1 VHDVSNGGLIV
12 ALSEMSMPSNYGV
25 KIQKP
30 KKLTNLFKYFFGE
43 DQGRYVL
50 EIDPNNLPKAEKIE
64 INEVSVMIAPS
75 SLFLKTAK
83 DLLHD
88 FKIEVVSQN
97 VHQENKGAYT
107 GEVSCDML
115 KSIGISTTLIGHS
128 ERRAYF
134 NEDDQVLLKK
144 VKYAI
149 DSGMKIIFCFGEQL
163 IDRKSNK
170 HFEIVKSQLENT
182 VLKLD
187 SESWSNIILAYEP
200 VWAIG
205 TGETASPEQAQEMHE
220 FVRNCIS
227 NCYGD
232 LISEEVSIL
241 YGGSVKPSNANEIFS
256 NKDVD
261 GGLIG
266 GAALVL
272 SDFNEIIKA
281 NS

>member
-1 VHDVSNGGLIV
+1 MRKKIV
-12 ALSEMSMPSNYGV
+12 AGNWKMN
-25 KIQKP
+25 
-30 KKLTNLFKYFFGE
+30 
-43 DQGRYVL
+43 
-50 EIDPNNLPKAEKIE
+50 NNLNQTILLIEKLKKIE
-64 INEVSVMIAPS
+64 INEVFVMIAPS

-83 DLLHD
+83 DLLDD
-88 FKIEVVSQN
+88 FQIEVVSQN

-134 NEDDQVLLKK
+134 NEDDEVLLEK

-149 DSGMKIIFCFGEQL
+149 SSGMKIIFCFGEQL

-170 HFEIVKSQLENT
+170 YFEIVKSQLENT

-220 FVRNCIS
+220 FVRNCVS

-241 YGGSVKPSNANEIFS
+241 YGGSVKPSNAYEIFS

-261 GGLIG
+261 GGLVG
-266 GAALVL
+266 GAALVS